1 MNSESPSRRLILA
14 SSSKYRQLLLQRLGI
29 AFDCQAPDIDES
41 AENGE
46 LPQDLV
52 ARLAT
57 RKADFVALKNPQA
70 IVIGSDQIA
79 EFDGQI
85 IGKPMQHDIALN
97 QLLAFS
103 GRPVN
108 FLTSVTVKC
117 QESGY
122 SENHTD
128 HTQVHFRTLQPE
140 EVERYLRLET
150 PYDCAGAFKA
160 EALGIALFD
169 KITNNDPTALIGLP
183 LIKLAA
189 MLRKAGLRLP

>member
-1 MNSESPSRRLILA
+1 MNSESPSQRLILA

-29 AFDCQAPDIDES
+29 AFDCQVPDIDES
-41 AENGE
+41 AEKGE
-46 LPQDLV
+46 LPHDLV
-52 ARLAT
+52 IRLAT
-57 RKADFVALKNPQA
+57 RKAEIVALEKPQA

-79 EFDGQI
+79 VFDGQI
-85 IGKPMQHDIALN
+85 VGKPGRHDIALN

-103 GRPVN
+103 GQRVD

-117 QESGY
+117 QESGFF
-122 SENHTD
+122 ENYTD
-128 HTQVHFRTLQPE
+128 RTQVHFRTLQRE
-140 EVERYLRLET
+140 ELERYLRLET

-160 EALGIALFD
+160 ESLGIVLFD
-169 KITNNDPTALIGLP
+169 KITNDDPTALIGLP